1 MDVFD
6 IILHEHIHQK
16 QDVITLFPLKSHLIF
31 GILRYKTCLFASQML
46 SLNQKNASKTLR
58 TLVFSTPSIP
68 VSGSDSYP
76 SPNPTFKS

>member
-31 GILRYKTCLFASQML
+31 GFSALQNLPVCITNAFVEPNKCF
-46 SLNQKNASKTLR
+46 KNAENTCFFHPIHTCFRL
-58 TLVFSTPSIP
+58 
-68 VSGSDSYP
+68 
-76 SPNPTFKS
+76 

>member
-6 IILHEHIHQK
+6 IILHEHIYQK

-46 SLNQKNASKTLR
+46 SLNQKKCFKNAENTCFFHPIHTCFR
-58 TLVFSTPSIP
+58 I
-68 VSGSDSYP
+68 
-76 SPNPTFKS
+76 

>member
-31 GILRYKTCLFASQML
+31 GFTAVRPAPYVIINGILILIYAIIEYGIVK
-46 SLNQKNASKTLR
+46 
-58 TLVFSTPSIP
+58 
-68 VSGSDSYP
+68 SDS
-76 SPNPTFKS
+76 